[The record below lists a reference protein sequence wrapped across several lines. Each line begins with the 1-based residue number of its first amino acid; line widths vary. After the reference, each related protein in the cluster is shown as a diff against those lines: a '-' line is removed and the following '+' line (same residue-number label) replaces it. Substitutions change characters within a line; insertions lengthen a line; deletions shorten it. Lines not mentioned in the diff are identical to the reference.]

1 MIFNSILYVQL
12 EGFAALVLFIIM
24 DHGKNRL
31 MNLSQRL
38 FKLQLCL
45 TIAVLL
51 LDAATW
57 VLNGRIF
64 PGAHTICLAVNQLY
78 WFLSILPCYVGFL
91 YCVSMICGRVDRL
104 WGLLAAVPVA
114 VGALFLI
121 LNFQNGWIFTVSDT
135 NVYTRGP
142 YFLIVGSMP
151 FLHMAAAVVLS
162 AVRYF
167 RAQIY
172 ERKLYIMLMFFMLF
186 PLVGSHSP
194 GFVVRARDHLDRAH
208 ALDAHVLR
216 LHPER
221 HPRDRRAHGAQQP
234 LALRR
239 LFRLAVG
246 KPARAGRD
254 LSHGAGHRPVQEHQR
269 RLRPRRGRSGAHPRL
284 ERAEGRDGRTQGL
297 PRAHR
302 GRRVRDP
309 AHAQRGAG
317 RRRARAADP
326 PAARPEQHRVR
337 LALPAVGQHRLFVSA
352 GGRQLLPHAVLPGPI
367 RRCTGRKACR
377 ER

>member
-186 PLVGSHSP
+186 PLVGSILQVLWYGLVTIWIGLTLSMLMCYVYIQNGTLATDALTGLNNRWRFDAYSAWLWENRREQGEICLMVLDIDRFKSINDACGHVEGDLALIRASNVLKAAMAERKGFLARIGGDEFAILLTHSAEP
-194 GFVVRARDHLDRAH
+194 DAAALARQIHQLLDRSNTESGS
-208 ALDAHVLR
+208 LYQLSVSIGYSFLQEDDSSFR
-216 LHPER
+216 T
-221 HPRDRRAHGAQQP
+221 
-234 LALRR
+234 
-239 LFRLAVG
+239 LFSRS
-246 KPARAGRD
+246 D
-254 LSHGAGHRPVQEHQR
+254 QEMYRQKSLQR
-269 RLRPRRGRSGAHPRL
+269 R
-284 ERAEGRDGRTQGL
+284 
-297 PRAHR
+297 
-302 GRRVRDP
+302 
-309 AHAQRGAG
+309 
-317 RRRARAADP
+317 
-326 PAARPEQHRVR
+326 
-337 LALPAVGQHRLFVSA
+337 
-352 GGRQLLPHAVLPGPI
+352 
-367 RRCTGRKACR
+367 
-377 ER
+377 

>member
-91 YCVSMICGRVDRL
+91 YCMSMICGRVDRL

-186 PLVGSHSP
+186 PLVGSILQVLWYGLVTIWIGLTLSMLMCYVYIQNGTLATDALTGLNNRWRFDAYSAWLWENRREQGEICLMVLDIDRFKSINDACGHVEGDLALIRASNVLKAAMAERKGFLARIGGDEFAILLTHSAEP
-194 GFVVRARDHLDRAH
+194 DAAALARQIHQLLDRSNTESGS
-208 ALDAHVLR
+208 LYQLSVSIGYSFLQEDDSSFR
-216 LHPER
+216 T
-221 HPRDRRAHGAQQP
+221 
-234 LALRR
+234 
-239 LFRLAVG
+239 LFSRS
-246 KPARAGRD
+246 D
-254 LSHGAGHRPVQEHQR
+254 QEMYRQKSLQR
-269 RLRPRRGRSGAHPRL
+269 R
-284 ERAEGRDGRTQGL
+284 
-297 PRAHR
+297 
-302 GRRVRDP
+302 
-309 AHAQRGAG
+309 
-317 RRRARAADP
+317 
-326 PAARPEQHRVR
+326 
-337 LALPAVGQHRLFVSA
+337 
-352 GGRQLLPHAVLPGPI
+352 
-367 RRCTGRKACR
+367 
-377 ER
+377 

>member
-57 VLNGRIF
+57 VPNGRIF

-186 PLVGSHSP
+186 PLVGSILQVLWYGLVTIWIGLTLSMLMCYVYIQNGTLATDALTGLNNRWRFDAYSAWLWENRREQGEICLMVLDIDRFKSINDACGHVEGDLALIRASNVLKAAMAERKGFLARIGGDEFAILLTHSAEP
-194 GFVVRARDHLDRAH
+194 DAAALARQIHQLLDRSNTESGS
-208 ALDAHVLR
+208 LYQLSVSIGYSFLQEDDSSFR
-216 LHPER
+216 T
-221 HPRDRRAHGAQQP
+221 
-234 LALRR
+234 
-239 LFRLAVG
+239 LFSRS
-246 KPARAGRD
+246 D
-254 LSHGAGHRPVQEHQR
+254 QEMYRQKSLQR
-269 RLRPRRGRSGAHPRL
+269 R
-284 ERAEGRDGRTQGL
+284 
-297 PRAHR
+297 
-302 GRRVRDP
+302 
-309 AHAQRGAG
+309 
-317 RRRARAADP
+317 
-326 PAARPEQHRVR
+326 
-337 LALPAVGQHRLFVSA
+337 
-352 GGRQLLPHAVLPGPI
+352 
-367 RRCTGRKACR
+367 
-377 ER
+377 

>member
-114 VGALFLI
+114 VGTLFLI

-186 PLVGSHSP
+186 PLVGSILQVLWYGLVTIWIGLTLSMLMCYVYIQNGTLATDALTGLNNRWRFDAYSAWLWENRREQGEICLMVLDIDRFKSINDACGHVEGDLALIRASNVLKAAMAERKGFLARIGGDEFAILLTHSAEP
-194 GFVVRARDHLDRAH
+194 DAAALARQIHQLLDRSNTESGS
-208 ALDAHVLR
+208 LYQLSVSIGYSFLQEDDSSFR
-216 LHPER
+216 T
-221 HPRDRRAHGAQQP
+221 
-234 LALRR
+234 
-239 LFRLAVG
+239 LFSRS
-246 KPARAGRD
+246 D
-254 LSHGAGHRPVQEHQR
+254 QEMYRQKSLQR
-269 RLRPRRGRSGAHPRL
+269 R
-284 ERAEGRDGRTQGL
+284 
-297 PRAHR
+297 
-302 GRRVRDP
+302 
-309 AHAQRGAG
+309 
-317 RRRARAADP
+317 
-326 PAARPEQHRVR
+326 
-337 LALPAVGQHRLFVSA
+337 
-352 GGRQLLPHAVLPGPI
+352 
-367 RRCTGRKACR
+367 
-377 ER
+377 